1 MKKKKIYIY
10 HNQDLFAIADSL
22 KDAADKTRLQPTTV
36 YCGIKNKKTTRN
48 GFFFTHQELTDEE
61 AQNLEIKRNDCIKEI
76 GTQQFEITATENRVF
91 HFKSKKKDKIEDFKT
106 FLLNKFRKRWLT
118 IPKQVATLEKEYIIE
133 FLKEMER

>member
-10 HNQDLFAIADSL
+10 HNQNLLEIADSL
-22 KDAADKTRLQPTTV
+22 KDAADKTGLQPTTV
-36 YCGIKNKKTTRN
+36 YGNIKNKKTTRN
-48 GFFFTHQELTDEE
+48 GYFFTHQELTDEQI
-61 AQNLEIKRNDCIKEI
+61 QNLEIKRNECIKEI
-76 GTQQFEITATENRVF
+76 GTQEFEITSSENRVF

-106 FLLNKFRKRWLT
+106 FLLNKFRKRWMT